1 MANKLKITLVR
12 SFIGRPEDQIVTA
25 KTLGLRKMHSS
36 VTHDDTPAIR
46 GMIRKIN
53 HLVKVEEASA

>member
-1 MANKLKITLVR
+1 MTNKVKITLVR
-12 SFIGRPEDQIVTA
+12 SFIGRPEDQRVTA

-36 VTHDDTPAIR
+36 VIHEDTPAIR

-53 HLVKVEEASA
+53 HLVKVEEVTA

>member
-12 SFIGRPEDQIVTA
+12 SFIGRPEDQKVTA

-36 VTHDDTPAIR
+36 VVHDDTPAIR

-53 HLVKVEEASA
+53 HMVKVEEVSA